1 MPSCEERI
9 YSDDY
14 FSALFDFWPLE
25 EEIDNITERYCYM
38 KISDIL
44 GALVIDKRLLTSLSY
59 TDYTYRLLPKLY
71 APMQNVSFPLLKSGI
86 IQVQQ
91 PPLSLTG
98 RNVIIGIADSG
109 IDYTLPAFR
118 QEDGSSRILA
128 IWDQTIPYENTSGVV
143 GQSENADEADR
154 MSRWND
160 DRVEKRGTLDV
171 PFGTVYTRAEI
182 DEALRSENPFLK
194 VPSRDMTGHGS
205 AMAGAAGGKVGEEI
219 YGGAVDAEYVI
230 VKCKQANRDLRQFYF
245 IAQEAEAYSETDIML
260 AYRFMD
266 SYCEPFRKPLVYCLG
281 MGSSMGPHDGTSL
294 FSEFLNNM
302 ALKRSRAIVVCG
314 GNEGNQAGHF
324 SGEGDQDVELR
335 TGEGVDGFTLE
346 IWGSVPEIFS
356 IIILTPGGE
365 STAVLSSIVSDSKR
379 ITFIFEQ
386 TVIYAE
392 AELAEQSSGRTL
404 MVLRFERP
412 TPGIWRIKMR
422 NAGTFHMWLPVK
434 SFLGGEV
441 FFLKPDPE
449 ITLTEPTYA
458 REVISISVYE
468 DATGAFWG
476 ESGRGYAV
484 DGQIKPDFAAP
495 GVDIPVPGRAP
506 LALPGPNGAE
516 NMNDLGRFTVT
527 GSSMSAAITAGAVA
541 QFLEWAIVREND
553 LFIKGRE
560 IKSYLQRGAAKEAG
574 VEYPDRRWG
583 FGKLNLQ
590 RTFETLRV

>member
-9 YSDDY
+9 YSNDY
-14 FSALFDFWPLE
+14 FSALLDFWPLE
-25 EEIDNITERYCYM
+25 EEIGNITERYCYM

-98 RNVIIGIADSG
+98 RSVIIGIADSG

-118 QEDGSSRILA
+118 REDGSSRILA
-128 IWDQTIPYENTSGVV
+128 IWDQTIPYESTSGAAE
-143 GQSENADEADR
+143 QSENADEADR
-154 MSRWND
+154 MRRWND

-230 VKCKQANRDLRQFYF
+230 VKCKQANRDLRRFYF

-294 FSEFLNNM
+294 FSEFLNGM

-324 SGEGDQDVELR
+324 AGEGDQDVELR

-356 IIILTPGGE
+356 IIIL
-365 STAVLSSIVSDSKR
+365 
-379 ITFIFEQ
+379 
-386 TVIYAE
+386 
-392 AELAEQSSGRTL
+392 
-404 MVLRFERP
+404 
-412 TPGIWRIKMR
+412 
-422 NAGTFHMWLPVK
+422 
-434 SFLGGEV
+434 
-441 FFLKPDPE
+441 
-449 ITLTEPTYA
+449 
-458 REVISISVYE
+458 
-468 DATGAFWG
+468 
-476 ESGRGYAV
+476 
-484 DGQIKPDFAAP
+484 
-495 GVDIPVPGRAP
+495 
-506 LALPGPNGAE
+506 
-516 NMNDLGRFTVT
+516 
-527 GSSMSAAITAGAVA
+527 
-541 QFLEWAIVREND
+541 
-553 LFIKGRE
+553 LF
-560 IKSYLQRGAAKEAG
+560 S
-574 VEYPDRRWG
+574 RR
-583 FGKLNLQ
+583 Q
-590 RTFETLRV
+590 